1 MDVGKLLKWA
11 LVLGLVFLTWTLGR
25 PWVEEHL
32 SRRGR
37 GAAVETAGSGDDP
50 EAGRCVDLARQAADT
65 YAEVAAGFAAGDPG
79 AAWMRDSALVE
90 DAVGRGEGA
99 CGCPGDAC
107 RLAGE
112 ALSELDSLVRRTDAL
127 VRDGGDRMVE
137 PARDIARVHDLLDE
151 AQRAR

>member
-1 MDVGKLLKWA
+1 VDVGKLLKWA
-11 LVLGLVFLTWTLGR
+11 LVLGLVFLAWTLGR

-50 EAGRCVDLARQAADT
+50 EAGT